1 MSQSKKLHI
10 VCLDV
15 PFPAD
20 YGGAIDMFYRIR
32 ALHKLGYQLVLH
44 VFEYGRGK
52 QKELEKYGEVHYYPR
67 TRSFFHLLSTRPFI
81 VQSRK
86 NRDLLNNL
94 LKDNAP
100 ILFEGI
106 HTASYLE
113 NDAIQQRITFV
124 RMHNVEHE
132 YYDGLKKNASFLR
145 KFFFR
150 QETSKLKNYQ
160 KILANCSHILAIKEE
175 DAEKLKRINEHT
187 SVLPASF
194 PEIEGSFT
202 TVKRYALFHGNL
214 SVPENEKAAIW
225 IIKTLKGVID
235 ATFPLI
241 IAGKNPGK
249 KLKALCVKND
259 IELISDPSETKMEQL
274 VQEAQV
280 HVLYTAV
287 PSGIKLKLLACLHS
301 SGHILVND
309 LMVSGTALEPFCVT
323 ALDAKEFK
331 MHFIGLKSDTV
342 NKDEFNKRAAFIR
355 THFNN
360 TENCRLITQLI
371 DRYENH

>member
-1 MSQSKKLHI
+1 MSQKNRLHI

-32 ALHKLGYQLVLH
+32 ALHKLGYELVLH

-52 QKELEKYGEVHYYPR
+52 QQELEKYGVVHYYQR
-67 TRSFFHLLSTRPFI
+67 TRSLLHLLSVRPFI

-86 NRDLLNNL
+86 NKRLLENL
-94 LKDNAP
+94 LKDDAP

-106 HTASYLE
+106 HTAYSLE
-113 NDAIQQRITFV
+113 NEAIQKRVTFV
-124 RMHNVEHE
+124 RMHNIEHE

-145 KFFFR
+145 KLFFR
-150 QETSKLKNYQ
+150 QETNKLKNYQ
-160 KILANCSHILAIKEE
+160 KILAKCSHILAITKA
-175 DAEKLKRINEHT
+175 DAEKLKKINDRV
-187 SVLPASF
+187 SILPASV

-214 SVPENEKAAIW
+214 SVPENEKAALW

-235 ATFPLI
+235 TTFPLI
-241 IAGKNPGK
+241 IAGKNPHK
-249 KLKALCVKND
+249 KLKDICAKNE
-259 IELISDPSETKMEQL
+259 IELIANPSERKMDQL
-274 VQEAQV
+274 VQEAQI

-301 SGHILVND
+301 SGHILVNEQ
-309 LMVSGTALEPFCVT
+309 MVRGT
-323 ALDAKEFK
+323 ALDAFCIAALDAKDFK
-331 MHFIGLKSDTV
+331 MHFIGLKSDV
-342 NKDEFNKRAAFIR
+342 VSKDEFGKRAAFIG

-360 TENCRLITQLI
+360 TENCRQIQQLI
-371 DRYENH
+371 DHYEKH